1 MNILDENI
9 IVSQRQL
16 LDAWHIHY
24 RRIGGEVGWYGMK
37 DQNDIIPLLHS
48 LSQPTF
54 FTRDRDFYQ
63 AWLRHPGYCLV
74 FLDVSPIEA
83 AEFIR
88 RVLRH
93 KLFRT
98 QAQRMGKVIC
108 VDKDR
113 LTYWQVGDQEIQQVK
128 W

>member
-9 IVSQRQL
+9 IVSQRKL
-16 LDAWHIHY
+16 LDAWRIHY

-63 AWLRHPGYCLV
+63 AGLRHPGYYL
-74 FLDVSPIEA
+74 FFGMSAPLKPPSLFA
-83 AEFIR
+83 AYCVTSSFAP
-88 RVLRH
+88 RH
-93 KLFRT
+93 NGWAK
-98 QAQRMGKVIC
+98 
-108 VDKDR
+108 
-113 LTYWQVGDQEIQQVK
+113 
-128 W
+128 